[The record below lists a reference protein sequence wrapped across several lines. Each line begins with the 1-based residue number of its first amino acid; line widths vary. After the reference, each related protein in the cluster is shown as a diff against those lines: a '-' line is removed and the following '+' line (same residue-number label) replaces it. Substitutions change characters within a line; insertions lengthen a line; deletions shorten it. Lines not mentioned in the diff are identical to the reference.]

1 MMRFFSYNRIFLQ
14 VHTSITWRNLSSE
27 GGWVA
32 CKIRQMCWVSSSD
45 TSSRSPTI
53 IRSSN
58 WAFAP
63 GDNSSTGGSKLRGTS
78 GLFRGCFLGVLEPF
92 RQETS
97 CMTIKERDQNKKRW
111 HTLYNSYL
119 KMEAIPSKR
128 KKKEHKKTKKN
139 PQKIIDTALYT
150 RHPNCTVTLLY
161 LLTETISST
170 SSRGNKNSSS
180 LALWLLTPVVQFYP
194 NA

>member
-1 MMRFFSYNRIFLQ
+1 MTWSFSCTRLLLQ
-14 VHTSITWRNLSSE
+14 DHTSITWRNLSSE

-53 IRSSN
+53 IKSSN

-63 GDNSSTGGSKLRGTS
+63 GDSSNTGGSKLRGTS

-97 CMTIKERDQNKKRW
+97 CKKSKQKKKL
-111 HTLYNSYL
+111 HTLHNSYL

-128 KKKEHKKTKKN
+128 KRNTKTK
-139 PQKIIDTALYT
+139 IMDTALDT
-150 RHPNCTVTLLY
+150 SHPNCNAILL
-161 LLTETISST
+161 LLIESISST
-170 SSRGNKNSSS
+170 TSRGNKSSSS
-180 LALWLLTPVVQFYP
+180 LALWLLIPVVCSILSS
-194 NA
+194 A